1 MSSDEQVLAG
11 GHSVVYRS
19 SPANDGVAGV
29 QHYYSRSP
37 PTIPQKK
44 ITTTQKRHATDNH
57 RSHAVFPHLFS
68 LLVTFSNFLAKP

>member
-1 MSSDEQVLAG
+1 MSSDEQGLAG

-44 ITTTQKRHATDNH
+44 LPQHKNGIPPITTGRMPFFHIC
-57 RSHAVFPHLFS
+57 S
-68 LLVTFSNFLAKP
+68 LY